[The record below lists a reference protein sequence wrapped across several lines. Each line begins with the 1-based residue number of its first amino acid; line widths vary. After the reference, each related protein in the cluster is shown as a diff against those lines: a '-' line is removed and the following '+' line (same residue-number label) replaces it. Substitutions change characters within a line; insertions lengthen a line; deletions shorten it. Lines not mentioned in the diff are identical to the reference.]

1 MSDKINLLSIAEN
14 TGYSVSTVSRV
25 LSGQTEKYRISSKA
39 AEIISLEAS
48 RCHYQPNFVAQALR
62 TRKSRTIGLI
72 VPGID
77 NPFFATLASV
87 INNLL
92 ASRGYH
98 TLLADSREDAAE
110 EAASLEAFRRRNVE
124 GIIAVPVASSPELHE
139 EIGKSVP
146 MVLIDR
152 YFESSSLP
160 YVCTDNYAGAVM
172 ATRYLLDRGYRR
184 ILAVQG
190 VPSSMPNRER
200 VRGFLSALAPTAAS
214 PASSSFAPNIAS
226 SVLSSSAPNVTFPA
240 PSSSSSGPSVTFKV
254 VGDAFSVQNG
264 HDRILEEFGPAP
276 LSCGP
281 SSSSCGPSSSSG
293 GSSSSSGGPSRGA
306 GATFS
311 PSSAS
316 SSSSGAPSR
325 GAGLPFDAVF
335 TFSTTIL
342 LGVIDALRSLGLRV
356 GTDVGVISFDNNS
369 FLDFLDPAVT
379 RVEQPLREAGE
390 IAVRTL
396 FSLIESRN
404 AGLPEPPPVRKMLL
418 PTLIVRHSC

>member
-1 MSDKINLLSIAEN
+1 MSDKINLLSIAEK

-25 LSGQTEKYRISSKA
+25 LSGQAEKYRISSKA

-48 RCHYQPNFVAQALR
+48 RCHYRPNFVARALR
-62 TRKSRTIGLI
+62 TRKSHTIGLV

-87 INNLL
+87 INNML

-98 TLLADSREDAAE
+98 TLLADSREDVGE
-110 EAASLEAFRRRNVE
+110 EAASLEEFRRRNVD
-124 GIIAVPVASSPELHE
+124 GIIAVPVAPSPELHE
-139 EIGKSVP
+139 EIGRSIP

-152 YFESSSLP
+152 YFESTSLP
-160 YVCTDNYAGAVM
+160 YVCTDNYAGAVT

-190 VPSSMPNRER
+190 VPASMPNRER
-200 VRGFLSALAPTAAS
+200 VRGFLSALTPTAAS
-214 PASSSFAPNIAS
+214 PASSS
-226 SVLSSSAPNVTFPA
+226 SAPNVTSPA
-240 PSSSSSGPSVTFKV
+240 PSSSAGPSVTFKV

-281 SSSSCGPSSSSG
+281 SSSS
-293 GSSSSSGGPSRGA
+293 
-306 GATFS
+306 
-311 PSSAS
+311 
-316 SSSSGAPSR
+316 GAPSR

-335 TFSTTIL
+335 AFSTTIL

-356 GTDVGVISFDNNS
+356 GEDVGVISFDNNS
-369 FLDFLDPAVT
+369 FLDFLDPAIT

-396 FSLIESRN
+396 FTLIESRD

-418 PTLIVRHSC
+418 PKLIIRRSC

>member
-1 MSDKINLLSIAEN
+1 MGEKVNLLYISEK

-25 LSGQTEKYRISSKA
+25 LSGKAEKYRISREA
-39 AEIISLEAS
+39 AELIKEEAR

-62 TRKSRTIGLI
+62 TRKSQTIGLI

-87 INNLL
+87 INTLL

-98 TLLADSREDAAE
+98 TLLADSREDVAE
-110 EAASLEAFRRRNVE
+110 EAAFLEAFRRRNVE
-124 GIIAVPVASSPELHE
+124 GIIAVPVAPSPELHE
-139 EIGKSVP
+139 DIGKSVP

-200 VRGFLSALAPTAAS
+200 VRGFLSA
-214 PASSSFAPNIAS
+214 IAGYE
-226 SVLSSSAPNVTFPA
+226 ADC
-240 PSSSSSGPSVTFKV
+240 KV

-264 HDRILEEFGPAP
+264 FKMTMDEFA
-276 LSCGP
+276 
-281 SSSSCGPSSSSG
+281 
-293 GSSSSSGGPSRGA
+293 A
-306 GATFS
+306 GRA
-311 PSSAS
+311 
-316 SSSSGAPSR
+316 
-325 GAGLPFDAVF
+325 PFDAVF
-335 TFSTTIL
+335 AFSTTIL
-342 LGVIDALRSLGLRV
+342 LGVIDALRSLGLKV
-356 GTDVGVISFDNNS
+356 GSDVGVISFDNNS

-390 IAVRTL
+390 IAVQTL